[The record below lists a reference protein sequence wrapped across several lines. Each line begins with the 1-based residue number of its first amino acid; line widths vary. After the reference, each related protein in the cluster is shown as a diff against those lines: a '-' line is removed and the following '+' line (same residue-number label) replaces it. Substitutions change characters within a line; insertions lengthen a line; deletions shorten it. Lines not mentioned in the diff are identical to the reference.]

1 MLQFLSMGIFS
12 RKTEAVQTNDKPS
25 ILAQYDPQVLS
36 TPLLTSLVPAMSMSR
51 ELALEIP
58 SVARARNLICA
69 TIAAMPLELYRKSTG
84 EELGKPVWLD
94 QPSFN
99 QPRSVTIAYTVDSL
113 LFYGFALWK
122 IVERYQ
128 EDGRPSR
135 YEWVPNQRITPYYGT
150 SEGHYIEGY
159 YIDQIFYSN
168 NDVVTFQ
175 SLNDGVLTTAARVLR
190 GALDLEIASTLAAS
204 TPMPSGYI
212 KNTGADLDPKEV
224 QGLLAAWKQARS
236 SRSTAYLTSTLEY
249 SATAFSPKDMM
260 YNEAKQEYAT
270 QIARAMNIDAFYLS
284 ADANNSM
291 TYSNLLDSRKQF
303 VSLTLQPF
311 ITAVEDRLSM
321 NDVTAAGNE
330 VRFDLDKSFLR
341 ANPIDDLAV
350 IEKLLSLGLITVE
363 QAMEMT
369 DLTPNGNEGL

>member
-1 MLQFLSMGIFS
+1 MGLF
-12 RKTEAVQTNDKPS
+12 RKADATTNKSD
-25 ILAQYDPQVLS
+25 IIAQYAPQLIS
-36 TPLLTSLVPAMSMSR
+36 TPLLTSLVPAQSMTR

-58 SVARARNLICA
+58 SVVRARNLICA
-69 TIAAMPLELYRKSTG
+69 TIASMPLELYRKSTG

-94 QPSFN
+94 QPAIN
-99 QPRSVTIAYTVDSL
+99 QPRAVTISYTVDSL
-113 LFYGFALWK
+113 LMYGWSVWIIK
-122 IVERYQ
+122 SRYA
-128 EDGRPSR
+128 EDGRPASF
-135 YEWVPNQRITPYYGT
+135 EWIPNTRVTPYYSGD
-150 SEGHYIEGY
+150 GHLIEGY
-159 YIDQIFYSN
+159 YIDQTFYTN

-175 SLNDGVLTTAARVLR
+175 SLNDGILTTGARVLR
-190 GALDLEIASTLAAS
+190 AALDLEIASSNAAA
-204 TPMPSGYI
+204 TPMPTGYI

-224 QGLLAAWKQARS
+224 QGLLAAWKSART

-249 SATAFSPKDMM
+249 STASYSPKEMM

-270 QIARAMNIDAFYLS
+270 QIARLCNVDAFYLS

-311 ITAVEDRLSM
+311 ISAIEDRLSM
-321 NDVTAAGNE
+321 NDVTANNNQ

-341 ANPIDDLAV
+341 ANPMDDLLV
-350 IEKLLSLGLITVE
+350 IEKMLSLGLISIE

-369 DLTPNGNEGL
+369 DLTPNGNEGM

>member
-1 MLQFLSMGIFS
+1 MTMGLF
-12 RKTEAVQTNDKPS
+12 RKTEATQQTEKPS
-25 ILAQYDPQVLS
+25 IIAQYAPQVLS
-36 TPLLTSLVPAMSMSR
+36 TPILTSLVPAQSMTR

-58 SVARARNLICA
+58 SVARARNLICG
-69 TIAAMPLELYRKSTG
+69 TIASMPLELYRKSTG

-94 QPSFN
+94 QPAFN
-99 QPRSVTIAYTVDSL
+99 QPRAVTISYTIDSL
-113 LFYGFALWK
+113 LFYGWALWR
-122 IVERYQ
+122 ITERYQ
-128 EDGRPSR
+128 EDGRPAR
-135 YEWVPNQRITPYYGT
+135 FEWIPNARVTPYYGD

-159 YIDQIFYSN
+159 YIDQVFYSN
-168 NDVVTFQ
+168 DDVVTFQ

-190 GALDLEIASTLAAS
+190 GALDLEIASTLAAA
-204 TPMPSGYI
+204 TPMPSGI
-212 KNTGADLDPKEV
+212 LKNTGADLDPKEV
-224 QGLLAAWKQARS
+224 QGLLSAWKTARS
-236 SRSTAYLTSTLEY
+236 NRSTAYLTSTLEY
-249 SATAFSPKDMM
+249 QATSFSPKDMT
-260 YNEAKQEYAT
+260 YNESKQEYAT

-311 ITAVEDRLSM
+311 ITAIEDRLSM
-321 NDVTAAGNE
+321 NDVTANGNE

-341 ANPIDDLAV
+341 ANPMDDLLV
-350 IEKLLSLGLITVE
+350 IEKMLSLGLITTE

>member
-1 MLQFLSMGIFS
+1 MGLF
-12 RKTEAVQTNDKPS
+12 RKTETITNVDKRS
-25 ILAQYDPQVLS
+25 TLIAQYDPQVLS

-51 ELALEIP
+51 ELALEVP

-84 EELGKPVWLD
+84 EEIGKPIWLD

-99 QPRSVTIAYTVDSL
+99 QPRSVTIAYTIDSL
-113 LFYGFALWK
+113 LFYGFSLWK

-135 YEWVPNQRITPYYGT
+135 FEWIPNQRITAYYGT

-175 SLNDGVLTTAARVLR
+175 SLNDGILTTGARVLR
-190 GALDLEIASTLAAS
+190 GALDLEIASTLAAA

-224 QGLLAAWKQARS
+224 QGLLAAWKLARS
-236 SRSTAYLTSTLEY
+236 NRSTAYLTSTLEY
-249 SATAFSPKDMM
+249 SPTSFSPKDMM

-270 QIARAMNIDAFYLS
+270 QVARLMNVDAFYLS

-321 NDVTAAGNE
+321 NDVTANGNE

-341 ANPIDDLAV
+341 ANPMDELAV
-350 IEKLLSLGLITVE
+350 IEKMLLLNLITVE